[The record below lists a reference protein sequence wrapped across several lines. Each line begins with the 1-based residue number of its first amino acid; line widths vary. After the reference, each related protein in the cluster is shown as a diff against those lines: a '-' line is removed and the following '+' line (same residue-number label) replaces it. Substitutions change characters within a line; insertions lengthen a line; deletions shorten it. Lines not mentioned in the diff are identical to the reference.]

1 MVSLN
6 RSKLIQNQII
16 DNPNETTWH
25 SKFKCELHLKLGVF
39 YLIKYIYWNKHR
51 IFDII
56 KHRKR

>member
-25 SKFKCELHLKLGVF
+25 PKFEIKLGVF
-39 YLIKYIYWNKHR
+39 YLIKNIYWNKTR